1 MTTLVSY
8 TLHILKKWAFYRNFL
23 MGCFVFLSLG
33 FTLSY
38 ALDVISSSIKN
49 QSATSPGSY
58 NSEISF
64 LTGAAS
70 YINKN
75 NDSDIIENYFTG
87 AYYDSQFE
95 FFQLNWSTDT
105 TKNVRI
111 IGTTGKC
118 SSGYGYKLGWF
129 AYNDQAGFVRFDFS
143 DSLYVYY
150 CQSDKKL
157 HGYAY
162 SEHIGFQNFEWI
174 GFEIDALSLS
184 TSAPQTTGTS
194 QSPSTGV
201 TSTIFTNDTSLILTP
216 TTSTSTSSSLPEDST
231 IQWKWLAKKEWQEIF
246 FSIIK

>member
-1 MTTLVSY
+1 
-8 TLHILKKWAFYRNFL
+8 
-23 MGCFVFLSLG
+23 MGCLVFLSLG

-95 FFQLNWSTDT
+95 LFQLNWSTDT

-118 SSGYGYKLGWF
+118 SSGYGYKLG
-129 AYNDQAGFVRFDFS
+129 
-143 DSLYVYY
+143 
-150 CQSDKKL
+150 
-157 HGYAY
+157 
-162 SEHIGFQNFEWI
+162 
-174 GFEIDALSLS
+174 
-184 TSAPQTTGTS
+184 
-194 QSPSTGV
+194 
-201 TSTIFTNDTSLILTP
+201 
-216 TTSTSTSSSLPEDST
+216 
-231 IQWKWLAKKEWQEIF
+231 
-246 FSIIK
+246 